1 MPRPTP
7 FHSRTSALVESYDW
21 QVWSGYVTANAY
33 DLEHTHEYNAVRT
46 SASIYDISPLY
57 KYHIYG
63 PDALRLLDRVLTR
76 DMTRLGAGRVAYTAW
91 CDDDGKIID
100 DGTVARIDENLY
112 RLTAADPNQAWL
124 EDNALGLDVRVEDV
138 GEAYAGISV
147 QGPTSRALLDG
158 LIPEDLAG
166 LKYFRLIRSSVAG
179 LPVVL
184 SRTGYTGDLGYEL
197 FVEAHLAERLWDA
210 VMETGGA
217 YNLRPLGNTALDMTR
232 IEAGLLLTD
241 VDFISTKKTMFAVQ
255 KSSPLEL
262 GLGWTVRLDKPFFVG
277 QAALRREEADGLK
290 EVTVGLALDLPAL
303 EALYA
308 RFGMPLHLP
317 YASETESV
325 PVYADEN
332 ARIRVGKSTS
342 RTWSPVLKKYVG
354 IARVAPQYG
363 RLGARVYVETTIE
376 AHRLAVPA
384 TVVRMPFF
392 DPQRKKI

>member
-1 MPRPTP
+1 
-7 FHSRTSALVESYDW
+7 
-21 QVWSGYVTANAY
+21 
-33 DLEHTHEYNAVRT
+33 
-46 SASIYDISPLY
+46 
-57 KYHIYG
+57 
-63 PDALRLLDRVLTR
+63 
-76 DMTRLGAGRVAYTAW
+76 
-91 CDDDGKIID
+91 
-100 DGTVARIDENLY
+100 
-112 RLTAADPNQAWL
+112 L